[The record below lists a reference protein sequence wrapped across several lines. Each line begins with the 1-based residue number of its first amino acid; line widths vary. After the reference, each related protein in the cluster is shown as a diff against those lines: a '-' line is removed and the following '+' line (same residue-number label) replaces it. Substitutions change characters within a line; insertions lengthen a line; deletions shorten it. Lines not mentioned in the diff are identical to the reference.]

1 MHIKTLI
8 EIVAVLVV
16 LMLAGYIGAKRGIF
30 TPQVTKAMSA
40 LVFNLFLVS
49 SSFSSICKDV
59 PEMTGA
65 KLVHILLVLSIAIIL
80 PYIMGGISSRI
91 FFSGTP
97 YRATAELCMSVV
109 NTLMF
114 GLPIVQQVYGGSSV
128 MFMGLSSVPFNLMLY
143 SVGVW
148 RLLKSS
154 GSEARVKIRLKDIL
168 SPVLIF
174 TLVALVVL
182 VAKLPVPSLVM
193 KFVDSTASA
202 TLPMSMLVIGATIG
216 SGNLLE
222 SIKDK
227 RVYVVSFIRL
237 IVAPALAWLLLSPIC
252 ADPLLL
258 KTAVVIAG
266 CPCGVVVSVL
276 AVQYEQDTLL
286 ASRSVMMSTLL
297 SVITLPIII
306 ILLG

>member
-8 EIVAVLVV
+8 EIVAVLVA

-80 PYIMGGISSRI
+80 PYILGGISSRI